1 MSEPPEPP
9 EEEPAAAADLAEL
22 LQQFR
27 EPEEPRRKRANPRW
41 LVSAILL
48 SVLGVWLALR
58 ASGGGA
64 EEVPKSTAMAGAM
77 LPGKT
82 SERTSGDERPVDV
95 VEDYLARCKKGMT
108 AQEVRW
114 IVEDFQSA
122 GLDEG
127 SGNLAD
133 ELNAILSPLVDVNDT
148 AKLDELQ
155 IHGETAAL
163 LKVKGLKLARLQQ
176 QWYAS
181 AVADGLRL
189 TQLQQEELAL
199 NRERFVQER
208 ISAFLDLEEAPW
220 LANYGHRTIPYFFRD
235 NLAGRSGIDIL
246 FPETGLLEPGYWIR
260 GEECAPWEM
269 VQLTKEQQSLTRY
282 HDVTSERQRRG
293 ANDHDEEDRRDWMEL
308 LSTRSED
315 ELKLEIPQLI
325 EDVGAVLR
333 FTEEQKFPQDDEN
346 LLLTAQA
353 MHPAQLRL
361 FVLLNPDLV
370 IELGDALEKAEK

>member
-1 MSEPPEPP
+1 
-9 EEEPAAAADLAEL
+9 
-22 LQQFR
+22 
-27 EPEEPRRKRANPRW
+27 
-41 LVSAILL
+41 
-48 SVLGVWLALR
+48 
-58 ASGGGA
+58 
-64 EEVPKSTAMAGAM
+64 MAGAM

-127 SGNLAD
+127 SGSLAD

-235 NLAGRSGIDIL
+235 NLAGRSGIESWRL
-246 FPETGLLEPGYWIR
+246 AVVGRPLAATRETNNGWI
-260 GEECAPWEM
+260 
-269 VQLTKEQQSLTRY
+269 
-282 HDVTSERQRRG
+282 
-293 ANDHDEEDRRDWMEL
+293 
-308 LSTRSED
+308 
-315 ELKLEIPQLI
+315 
-325 EDVGAVLR
+325 
-333 FTEEQKFPQDDEN
+333 
-346 LLLTAQA
+346 
-353 MHPAQLRL
+353 
-361 FVLLNPDLV
+361 
-370 IELGDALEKAEK
+370 

>member
-9 EEEPAAAADLAEL
+9 EEEPAAAADLAEV
-22 LQQFR
+22 LQHFR
-27 EPEEPRRKRANPRW
+27 EPEEPRRKRANPLW

-127 SGNLAD
+127 SGSLAD

>member
-27 EPEEPRRKRANPRW
+27 GPAEPRRKRANPLW

-127 SGNLAD
+127 SGSLAD